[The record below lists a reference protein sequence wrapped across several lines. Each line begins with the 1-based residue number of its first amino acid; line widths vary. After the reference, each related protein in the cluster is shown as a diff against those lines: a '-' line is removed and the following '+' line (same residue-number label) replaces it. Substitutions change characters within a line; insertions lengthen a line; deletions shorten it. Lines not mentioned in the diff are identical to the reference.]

1 MTTKYELLKQERD
14 VLYNQ
19 MITSLN
25 GISVPVNRMM
35 TKCTKCKKD
44 INNISTIIGYEELCL
59 DCSNKRFKSL
69 LKNKLKVE

>member
-1 MTTKYELLKQERD
+1 MATKYELLKQERD

-35 TKCTKCKKD
+35 TKKERIK
-44 INNISTIIGYEELCL
+44 
-59 DCSNKRFKSL
+59 FKQIQPEWCQYIWAL
-69 LKNKLKVE
+69 NGTDYRIQK